1 MEEDKKRKGSIVAGE
16 EVKVNENENKEKIGV
31 SDTIEIAT
39 INEKESDKIL
49 DENVNKDNINGIKDE
64 DKKEIKEDKNA
75 KKELKKNKDGKKK
88 INKQLL
94 AVVLIGIACIVFTI
108 ALIVIQINNLNE
120 KYKLDEPTNVFESK
134 DKKEDEDKKY
144 VVGENDTLDF
154 NDLEVERYYIIDGVE
169 YEYSDTIGN
178 DITSNYTNSLYIA
191 QRIKGLKNKELEN
204 RINNEIVQKLKD
216 YAKTDE
222 SGRRFA
228 GSNLVGNFNDILSIC
243 IYINFERYQDA
254 YGYNIDLNTG
264 NEIAFEDVF
273 TKSAP
278 IASLLSNGFT
288 KNLAWDFEVDVDY
301 NSVSDS
307 EYFQRRDYFLNMN
320 NRDTSEYEDMGLEVA
335 NWYMENKGNIGF
347 TISPFVINVYGV
359 KTKDKKY
366 NISIPLYD
374 NNYCIAI
381 YKRFKSQN
389 SIYEKDL
396 YGSGYIPFSM
406 PMSYFSNCR
415 IENQIEHGKA
425 LSNLYIDMCFST
437 YSSTDNEK
445 VKNMAK
451 TLAQNLIQEEKK
463 KAMNNT
469 SKCYTLQ
476 GEVILRDNTKYVE
489 YYNEEIKGYFLP
501 HYTVTIAYGD
511 MELDN
516 FDNLM
521 NDLAKTAL
529 LPRASADS
537 YTLKYYNE
545 VYINKDYYKGE
556 ERKTYYFDKDGN
568 YLGDDIM
575 VVKDTSRDGYN
586 PS

>member
-389 SIYEKDL
+389 
-396 YGSGYIPFSM
+396 
-406 PMSYFSNCR
+406 
-415 IENQIEHGKA
+415 
-425 LSNLYIDMCFST
+425 
-437 YSSTDNEK
+437 
-445 VKNMAK
+445 
-451 TLAQNLIQEEKK
+451 
-463 KAMNNT
+463 
-469 SKCYTLQ
+469 
-476 GEVILRDNTKYVE
+476 
-489 YYNEEIKGYFLP
+489 
-501 HYTVTIAYGD
+501 
-511 MELDN
+511 
-516 FDNLM
+516 
-521 NDLAKTAL
+521 
-529 LPRASADS
+529 
-537 YTLKYYNE
+537 
-545 VYINKDYYKGE
+545 
-556 ERKTYYFDKDGN
+556 
-568 YLGDDIM
+568 
-575 VVKDTSRDGYN
+575 
-586 PS
+586 